1 LERLRIPLVLTILLT
16 FVVAVAGCGNSD
28 PDPANLLDRALTP
41 ENLSGFGNGPAGPT
55 GGVVSV
61 QALGYQDRVLQEQ
74 RVGASRTVMSDIRQ
88 ALGAD
93 SGLRGLVDD
102 LRYDG
107 TEEVAGVE
115 TDHISGSLDVAGLAR
130 ALDKAG
136 GGDLGQVAG
145 VETGK
150 DLKDSL
156 SAADFDLYA
165 GEDDGTIRKLDLVL
179 AFDDPDNALPATRIR
194 FSLTPDSSGATNT

>member
-1 LERLRIPLVLTILLT
+1 V
-16 FVVAVAGCGNSD
+16 
-28 PDPANLLDRALTP
+28 
-41 ENLSGFGNGPAGPT
+41 
-55 GGVVSV
+55 
-61 QALGYQDRVLQEQ
+61 
-74 RVGASRTVMSDIRQ
+74 
-88 ALGAD
+88 
-93 SGLRGLVDD
+93 
-102 LRYDG
+102 
-107 TEEVAGVE
+107 
-115 TDHISGSLDVAGLAR
+115 
-130 ALDKAG
+130 
-136 GGDLGQVAG
+136 QVAG